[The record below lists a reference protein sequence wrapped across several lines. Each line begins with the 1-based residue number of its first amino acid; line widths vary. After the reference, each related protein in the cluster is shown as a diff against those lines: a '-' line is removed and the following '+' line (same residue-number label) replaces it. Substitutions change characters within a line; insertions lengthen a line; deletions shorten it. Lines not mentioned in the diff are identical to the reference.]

1 MADEGARFRIPE
13 EAIGLG
19 DVLEGILEEIVI
31 SEQRFACNE
40 RCDFDDRHVGK
51 WYWVGDYLK

>member
-51 WYWVGDYLK
+51 WY